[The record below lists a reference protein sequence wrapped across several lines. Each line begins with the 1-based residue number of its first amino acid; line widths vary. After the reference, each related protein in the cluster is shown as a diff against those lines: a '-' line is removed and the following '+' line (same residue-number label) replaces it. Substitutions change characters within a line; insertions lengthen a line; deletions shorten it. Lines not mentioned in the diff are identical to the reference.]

1 MITFFIIYG
10 IAGFI
15 SFLCILYQTRR
26 FVTSNDYVRQD
37 EISIP
42 TWIIGSLF
50 AGMVLWPLWVLCEV
64 VTFLEHAAKL

>member
-1 MITFFIIYG
+1 MITFFVIYG
-10 IAGFI
+10 IVGFI

-26 FVTSNDYVRQD
+26 FVTSNDYVRES

-42 TWIIGSLF
+42 TWIVGSLF
-50 AGMVLWPLWVLCEV
+50 VGMALWPLWMLYEV

>member
-1 MITFFIIYG
+1 MVTFFVIYG
-10 IAGFI
+10 IGGFI
-15 SFLCILYQTRR
+15 SFLCILYRTRV

-42 TWIIGSLF
+42 TWVVGSLF
-50 AGMVLWPLWVLCEV
+50 AGMVFWPLWILWEL